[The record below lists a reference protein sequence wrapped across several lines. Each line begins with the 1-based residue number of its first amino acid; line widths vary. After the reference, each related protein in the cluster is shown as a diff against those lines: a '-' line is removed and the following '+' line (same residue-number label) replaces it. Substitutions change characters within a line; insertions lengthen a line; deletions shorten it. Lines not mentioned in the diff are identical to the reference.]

1 MSNIWTMKIR
11 SPVTTTNQLF
21 NEDSVIMWFWFG
33 LPNDDDINNIFHQLR
48 IKNLTEI
55 KKLSLFI
62 ILYIPTLFAIL
73 QLISASR
80 QSWTWQ
86 TLQLIRLKCN
96 FDVNSWS

>member
-21 NEDSVIMWFWFG
+21 NENSVIMWFWFG

-55 KKLSLFI
+55 KKLFNVFATTYNDVSLYNFVHTYFI
-62 ILYIPTLFAIL
+62 
-73 QLISASR
+73 
-80 QSWTWQ
+80 
-86 TLQLIRLKCN
+86 CN
-96 FDVNSWS
+96 FTINFRIEAKLNLANFAAN